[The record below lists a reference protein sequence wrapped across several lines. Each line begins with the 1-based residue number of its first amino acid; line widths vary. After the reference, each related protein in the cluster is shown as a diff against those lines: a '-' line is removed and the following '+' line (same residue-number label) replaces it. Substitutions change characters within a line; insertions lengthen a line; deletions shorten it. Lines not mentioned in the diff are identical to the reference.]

1 VAAVTSTAERAGP
14 DGRTARRDRNRN
26 AVLDAVLALFAEGN
40 LDPSP
45 DEVARRSGVSLRS
58 VYRYVTDRDD
68 LVRSAIDRQ
77 QEKVR
82 PLFAIDRVGEGSLAE
97 RVDAFVTARLRGYE
111 AAAATARASRLRMA
125 TNEIIREQLEAGRRA
140 MRAQLELQFAAE
152 LDALDHRRRR
162 AVVAAADALTQIE
175 TLDLYRVHQG
185 LSAAVT
191 HDVLTVALL
200 ALLGAPSGQS

>member
-1 VAAVTSTAERAGP
+1 VAAVTSTAECAGP

-26 AVLDAVLALFAEGN
+26 AVLDAVLVLFAEGN

-82 PLFAIDRVGEGSLAE
+82 PLFAIDRVGEGSFAE
-97 RVDAFVTARLRGYE
+97 RVDAFVTARLRSWSCSSPRSWTRSTFAG
-111 AAAATARASRLRMA
+111 AALWWRLRTRSPRSRPSTSTA
-125 TNEIIREQLEAGRRA
+125 CTEGSRPPRRT
-140 MRAQLELQFAAE
+140 MC
-152 LDALDHRRRR
+152 
-162 AVVAAADALTQIE
+162 
-175 TLDLYRVHQG
+175 
-185 LSAAVT
+185 
-191 HDVLTVALL
+191 
-200 ALLGAPSGQS
+200 